1 MRPTTPVPMLVRYTP
16 KPGSEERL
24 LDLVREHWPTLRRLG
39 LVTTSPPQL
48 FRGKDKRTGRTSILE
63 FFEWSD
69 DTSSET
75 AHQTPEVMAVWEPMG
90 PLLESM
96 ELTRLERL

>member
-1 MRPTTPVPMLVRYTP
+1 MQPTNPVPVLVRYTP
-16 KPGSEERL
+16 KAGSEERL
-24 LDLVREHWPTLRRLG
+24 LHLVRQHWPTLRRLG
-39 LVTTSPPQL
+39 LVTSSPTQV
-48 FRGKDKRTGRTSILE
+48 FRGEDKRTGRISILE
-63 FFEWSD
+63 IFEWRD

-96 ELTRLERL
+96 ELTRLERV

>member
-1 MRPTTPVPMLVRYTP
+1 MRTPTPVPMLVRYTP

-24 LDLVREHWPTLRRLG
+24 LHLVRQHWPTLRRLG
-39 LVTTSPPQL
+39 LVTSSPTQL
-48 FRGKDKRTGRTSILE
+48 FRGKDKRTGHLSILE
-63 FFEWSD
+63 IFEWAD
-69 DTSSET
+69 DTASET

>member
-1 MRPTTPVPMLVRYTP
+1 MRTTTPVPTLVRYTP
-16 KPGSEERL
+16 KPGNEEPL
-24 LDLVREHWPTLRRLG
+24 LDLVRQHWPTLRRLG
-39 LVTTSPPQL
+39 LVTPSPTQL
-48 FRGKDKRTGRTSILE
+48 FRGKDKRTGRVSILE
-63 FFEWSD
+63 IFEWSD
-69 DTSSET
+69 DRSSET